1 VKEADVLLLTKDKG
15 TLDAAQS
22 ALQSGALRGSAGVCQ
37 DMVELKNYLAKP
49 GAKQRSSVVVI
60 DIDTDPDH
68 VLYELGKIAFGN
80 PQIRF
85 IVLSREF
92 SEKLVLQAMQAGAR
106 HFLRK
111 SSIAAELDKVIEHLL
126 VQETE
131 PIMQLGDVISVF
143 SCSGGSGATTVAV
156 NVATE
161 LRLSSSKSVL
171 LVDLDPHYGSVASYL
186 GLKGNYGIAHILN
199 REGQID
205 RHLVQSVG
213 VSYMEG
219 LDVLLSPVVAEADK
233 AQSLNYRN
241 LVKALTACR
250 ESHRYVVVDAPRLPA
265 EAITDM
271 ASVSRV
277 AIIVFQ
283 LTVRDVAYA
292 NSLIKSLT
300 EGGMPREQVI
310 PLANR
315 VRHRGP
321 MLKLEDSQRAIGS
334 NSLVRIRSDWT
345 KAMKSVNHGQPL
357 AHIAK
362 RSRLRR
368 DFRKLAARIQRL
380 TSNGD

>member
-1 VKEADVLLLTKDKG
+1 MTEADVLLLTKDKG
-15 TLDAAQS
+15 TLNATQS
-22 ALQSGALRGSAGVCQ
+22 VLKGGTLRSSAIVCE
-37 DMVELKNYLAKP
+37 DIVELRTYLAKP
-49 GAKQRSSVVVI
+49 GAKQRCSIVVI
-60 DIDTDPDH
+60 DIDIDPDH

-80 PQIRF
+80 PHIRF
-85 IVLSREF
+85 VVLSREF

-111 SSIAAELDKVIEHLL
+111 SSIASELDKVIERLL
-126 VQETE
+126 GQDAE
-131 PIMQLGDVISVF
+131 PVTQLGDVISVF

-156 NVATE
+156 NLATE
-161 LRLSSSKSVL
+161 LRLSSEKPVL

-186 GLKGNYGIAHILN
+186 GLKGNYGVAHILN
-199 REGQID
+199 REGPID

-219 LDVLLSPVVAEADK
+219 LDVLLSPAVAEADR
-233 AQSLNYRN
+233 AQSLNYAN
-241 LVKALTACR
+241 LLRTLTACR
-250 ESHRYVVVDAPRLPA
+250 ESHRYIVVDAPRLPA
-265 EAITDM
+265 EAVADM
-271 ASVSRV
+271 ASISRV
-277 AIIVFQ
+277 AIVVFQ

-300 EGGMPREQVI
+300 ESGLAREQIV

-334 NSLVRIRSDWT
+334 GTLVRIRSDWT
-345 KAMKSVNHGQPL
+345 KAMKSVNHGLPL

-368 DFRKLAARIQRL
+368 DFRKLAARIQQL
-380 TSNGD
+380 TSNGA

>member
-1 VKEADVLLLTKDKG
+1 VKETDVLLLTKDKG
-15 TLDAAQS
+15 TVDAAQS
-22 ALQSGALRGSAGVCQ
+22 ALASSSLGSAISVCE
-37 DMVELKNYLAKP
+37 DMVELKAHLSRP
-49 GAKQRSSVVVI
+49 GAKPRFGIVVI
-60 DIDTDPDH
+60 DIDADPEH
-68 VLYELGKIAFGN
+68 VLYDLGKIAFGN
-80 PQIRF
+80 PQMRF
-85 IVLSREF
+85 VVLSREF
-92 SEKLVLQAMQAGAR
+92 DERLVLQAMQAGAR

-126 VQETE
+126 VREAE
-131 PIMQLGDVISVF
+131 PVVQLGDVISVV

-156 NVATE
+156 NLATE
-161 LRLSSSKSVL
+161 LQLNSSKSVL

-186 GLKGNYGIAHILN
+186 GVTGNYGIAHILN

-205 RHLVQSVG
+205 RHVIQSTA
-213 VSYMEG
+213 VSYTEG

-233 AQSLNYRN
+233 AESLNYRN
-241 LVKALTACR
+241 LLKALAACR
-250 ESHRYVVVDAPRLPA
+250 ESHRYIIVDAPRLPA
-265 EAITDM
+265 QAVADM

-277 AIIVFQ
+277 AIVVFQ

-300 EGGMPREQVI
+300 ENGMQREQIV

-357 AHIAK
+357 ARIAR

-368 DFRKLAARIQRL
+368 DFRKLAARVQRM

>member
-1 VKEADVLLLTKDKG
+1 MKEADVLLLTKDKA
-15 TLDAAQS
+15 TVEAAQS
-22 ALQSGALRGSAGVCQ
+22 ALESGSLGSSASVCE
-37 DMVELKNYLAKP
+37 DMVELKAHLSKP
-49 GAKQRSSVVVI
+49 GAKPRFGVVVI
-60 DIDTDPDH
+60 DIDADPDH

-80 PQIRF
+80 PQMRF
-85 IVLSREF
+85 VVLSREF
-92 SEKLVLQAMQAGAR
+92 DERLVLQAMQAGAR

-126 VQETE
+126 VREAE
-131 PIMQLGDVISVF
+131 PAVQLGDVISVF

-156 NVATE
+156 NLATE
-161 LRLSSSKSVL
+161 LQLNSSKSVL
-171 LVDLDPHYGSVASYL
+171 LVDLDPHYGSMGPYL

-205 RHLVQSVG
+205 RHLIESTV
-213 VSYMEG
+213 VSYTEG
-219 LDVLLSPVVAEADK
+219 LDVLLSPVMAEADR

-241 LVKALTACR
+241 LLKALAVCR
-250 ESHRYVVVDAPRLPA
+250 ESHRYVIVDAPRLPA
-265 EAITDM
+265 EAVADM
-271 ASVSRV
+271 ASISRV

-292 NSLIKSLT
+292 NVLIKSLT
-300 EGGMPREQVI
+300 ENGMPREQIV

-345 KAMKSVNHGQPL
+345 KAMKSVNQGQPL
-357 AHIAK
+357 ARIAR

-368 DFRKLAARIQRL
+368 DFRKLAARIQHM